1 MNSGVGLTLS
11 TFKDWAV
18 SVVMPVSVLYCVV
31 VRSAVLSVV
40 IVLRWAVGKV
50 HFFVCVLCCCV
61 ALRFYVRCDVLLRC
75 YIVFVVLTVLLC
87 EDMLYCVYIS
97 VLAI

>member
-50 HFFVCVLCCCV
+50 HFFASCV
-61 ALRFYVRCDVLLRC
+61 
-75 YIVFVVLTVLLC
+75 VVLHCGFVS
-87 EDMLYCVYIS
+87 DAMY
-97 VLAI
+97 

>member
-40 IVLRWAVGKV
+40 IVLRWAVQW
-50 HFFVCVLCCCV
+50 
-61 ALRFYVRCDVLLRC
+61 
-75 YIVFVVLTVLLC
+75 
-87 EDMLYCVYIS
+87 
-97 VLAI
+97 